1 MLSPQ
6 NEAPAV
12 LVFSESIFSG
22 FLCKQKLSNGLF
34 VYMEYISYI
43 RRMNQEPLR
52 IHMETAIHN
61 TQNKRKLIDLKP
73 KTFRSL
79 SIMAASNGISLKRFI
94 ENRLDEIAESKED
107 AVLYDFLCK
116 TDPDGLKMVS
126 DKEQIEFEKK
136 QESELKRLDSEI
148 D

>member
-1 MLSPQ
+1 
-6 NEAPAV
+6 
-12 LVFSESIFSG
+12 
-22 FLCKQKLSNGLF
+22 
-34 VYMEYISYI
+34 
-43 RRMNQEPLR
+43 
-52 IHMETAIHN
+52 METAIHN